1 MGQSGQTGRLART
14 VMTGRLGA
22 SSRRDLGRARLH
34 RVGGSPRM
42 TAPGGPRPRRV
53 QGVHVATSGE
63 ARGERDGAPCGR
75 AGPGSGR
82 PGDETIGDSGPS
94 PRSGRARWSIDGG
107 RRLRLDARPRLSRE
121 ELESAGS
128 ATTEDVDLVRGMA
141 AQSGLKVR
149 DVDRVG
155 RRVVLEGPIEALQ
168 DAFGVRISRREAAG
182 EPYLGYAGEIQ
193 LPGDLDGVVTAVL
206 GLSDRPAARPR

>member
-1 MGQSGQTGRLART
+1 MAPLADE
-14 VMTGRLGA
+14 
-22 SSRRDLGRARLH
+22 RDLGPAD
-34 RVGGSPRM
+34 
-42 TAPGGPRPRRV
+42 PGTRRSV
-53 QGVHVATSGE
+53 TVVLR
-63 ARGERDGAPCGR
+63 RGAGAQ
-75 AGPGSGR
+75 
-82 PGDETIGDSGPS
+82 SGPS
-94 PRSGRARWSIDGG
+94 MAAADS
-107 RRLRLDARPRLSRE
+107 LDSRPRLSRE
-121 ELESAGS
+121 ALESAGA

-149 DVDRVG
+149 DVDRIG

>member
-1 MGQSGQTGRLART
+1 MA
-14 VMTGRLGA
+14 A
-22 SSRRDLGRARLH
+22 A
-34 RVGGSPRM
+34 
-42 TAPGGPRPRRV
+42 
-53 QGVHVATSGE
+53 
-63 ARGERDGAPCGR
+63 
-75 AGPGSGR
+75 
-82 PGDETIGDSGPS
+82 DS
-94 PRSGRARWSIDGG
+94 
-107 RRLRLDARPRLSRE
+107 LDARPRLSRE

-128 ATTEDVDLVRGMA
+128 ATNEDVDLVKGMA

-155 RRVVLEGPIEALQ
+155 RRVVLEGPIGALQ

>member
-1 MGQSGQTGRLART
+1 MAPLA
-14 VMTGRLGA
+14 GE
-22 SSRRDLGRARLH
+22 RDLGPAD
-34 RVGGSPRM
+34 
-42 TAPGGPRPRRV
+42 PGTKRSVTVVLRR
-53 QGVHVATSGE
+53 GA
-63 ARGERDGAPCGR
+63 GAP
-75 AGPGSGR
+75 
-82 PGDETIGDSGPS
+82 SGPS
-94 PRSGRARWSIDGG
+94 MAAAESVDS
-107 RRLRLDARPRLSRE
+107 RPRLSRE
-121 ELESAGS
+121 ELESAGA
-128 ATTEDVDLVRGMA
+128 ATAEDVDLVRGMA

>member
-1 MGQSGQTGRLART
+1 MSTSPRRVRLEGSA
-14 VMTGRLGA
+14 MAPLAGE
-22 SSRRDLGRARLH
+22 RDLGPAD
-34 RVGGSPRM
+34 
-42 TAPGGPRPRRV
+42 PGTRRSV
-53 QGVHVATSGE
+53 TVVLR
-63 ARGERDGAPCGR
+63 RGAGAP
-75 AGPGSGR
+75 
-82 PGDETIGDSGPS
+82 SGPS
-94 PRSGRARWSIDGG
+94 MAAADAIDS
-107 RRLRLDARPRLSRE
+107 RPRLSRE
-121 ELESAGS
+121 ELEAAGS
-128 ATTEDVDLVRGMA
+128 ATTDDVDLVRGMA
-141 AQSGLKVR
+141 AQSGLTVR